1 MNKTDTQRT
10 IFEQLVYGPLAADL
24 TQVLYTNRKAQDSFY
39 VEFAYKVKEPLPDKG
54 DAMIEHD
61 SIMLLLR
68 YGVKVKKRKNG
79 KENTETM
86 TILDKDV
93 ISIEIKSTESDIQKS
108 SVAKY
113 LGATRL
119 FFIAAPANLL
129 RTIIDKYYVAS
140 RQFSHI
146 IGLIDSDAGRIVVL
160 PQFQNFDRDRR
171 DRLLSHCYT
180 SVHRIPQYNDTEPF
194 AMHRVSCLP
203 GEKVNWID
211 VDGVKVNMDYI
222 KYF

>member
-10 IFEQLVYGPLAADL
+10 IFEQLVYGPLAANL
-24 TQVLYTNRKAQDSFY
+24 TEVLYPNRRSQDSFFCEY
-39 VEFAYKVKEPLPDKG
+39 AYKVKEPLPDKG
-54 DAMIEHD
+54 DTKIEHD
-61 SIMLLLR
+61 SILLMLH
-68 YGVKVKKRKNG
+68 YGVKKNKG
-79 KENTETM
+79 N
-86 TILDKDV
+86 ILNKDV
-93 ISIEIKSTESDIQKS
+93 ISIEIKSTERDIHKS
-108 SVAKY
+108 SVVKY

-160 PQFQNFDRDRR
+160 PQFQSFDKDRR
-171 DRLLSHCYT
+171 YRLLSHCYT